1 MNMTHKTIGLFL
13 KLALTTLVAVSP
25 TFAQEAQGDEADV
38 PWRVLVYSLQENNAE
53 QEVTDLVRQGFLPVG
68 FEIEPEDGSLSILV
82 VRRGDLEIEGWLIA
96 DYTDWNAL
104 EAEITGSIQSGLIP
118 MDISRYG
125 DAIAILWVQADIPVE
140 GWRIHA
146 AENTV
151 TGRIR
156 AVNQFQEQGFTV
168 WGVSVHA
175 DLAWYL
181 FMKQTGEQ
189 PTSTVAAYAKDANE
203 LQNGMVASSRDG
215 WLPNAFAITAEAF
228 LVSYVK

>member
-1 MNMTHKTIGLFL
+1 MNPTRKTIGLFL
-13 KLALTTLVAVSP
+13 ILLFAVSP
-25 TFAQEAQGDEADV
+25 AFAQESQGTEPDV
-38 PWRVLVYSLQENNAE
+38 PWRVLVYSLEENNAE
-53 QEVTDLVRQGFLPVG
+53 EEVTDLVRQGLLPVG

-82 VRRGDLEIEGWLIA
+82 VRRGDLEIDGWLIA

-125 DAIAILWVQADIPVE
+125 EAIAILWVEADIPVE

-156 AVNQFQEQGFTV
+156 AVNQFQEQGFTL
-168 WGVSVHA
+168 WGVSVHE

-181 FMKQTGEQ
+181 FINQAGEQ
-189 PTSTVAAYAKDANE
+189 PVSTVAAYAKDANE
-203 LQNGMVASSRDG
+203 LQSGLVDSSLDG
-215 WLPNAFAITAEAF
+215 WLPNGLAVTAESF
-228 LVSYVK
+228 FVSYVK